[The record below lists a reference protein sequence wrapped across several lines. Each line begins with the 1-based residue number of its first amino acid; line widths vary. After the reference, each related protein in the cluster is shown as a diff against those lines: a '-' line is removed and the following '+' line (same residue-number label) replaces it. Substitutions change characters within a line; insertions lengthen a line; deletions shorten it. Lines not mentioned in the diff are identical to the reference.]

1 MTAEPTGR
9 STAVALLGLHGR
21 LVEIEAALTNQKPGF
36 RLVGLPDAALREA
49 QVRVRSAVEHSG
61 FEMPRRHLTVNLS
74 PAALPKHGSAFDLGI
89 AAAILATEG
98 VVHPAAIG
106 DTVHIGELALD
117 GRLRPVPGVLPA
129 VLAARRDGRSTVVVP
144 TANRAE
150 AELVSG
156 IRVVGVPSLREL
168 AIFHGAD
175 LQPVPVEPVAGP
187 AVRRTEYTIPDL
199 ADVVGAD
206 EAVEALIVA
215 AAGGHH
221 MLMVGPPGAGK
232 TMLATR
238 LPGLLPDL
246 DDDAALDAGCV
257 RSLLGDPEVSAL
269 DRRPPWAA
277 PHHGA
282 TQAAIIGGGSGV
294 LRPGEAVRAS
304 GGVLFLDE
312 APEFAVPV
320 LDALRQPLES
330 GRITIERA
338 SATAEFPG
346 RFQLVLAANPCPCG
360 RWGTR
365 EGTCTCPPEKRRRY
379 LRRLSGPLMDR
390 IDIQLRLDR
399 VTAVQLRTA
408 EERATVST
416 AQARQR
422 VLAARARADERLAGT
437 PWRRSVE
444 VPGAWLRAPGRRL
457 DPQARA
463 PLDRALE
470 IGRLTMRGYDRVL
483 RLAWTLADLD
493 GVDRPARAHIGRAL
507 ALREESA

>member
-1 MTAEPTGR
+1 MTAPATGR
-9 STAVALLGLHGR
+9 STAVALLGLRGR

-36 RLVGLPDAALREA
+36 RLVGLPDTALREA

-61 FEMPRRHLTVNLS
+61 FEIPRRHLTVNLS
-74 PAALPKHGSAFDLGI
+74 PAALPKHGSSFDVGI
-89 AAAILATEG
+89 AVAILATQG
-98 VVHPAAIG
+98 VIQPAAVG
-106 DTVHIGELALD
+106 DGVHIGELALD

-129 VLAARRDGRSTVVVP
+129 VLAARRDGRSTVIVP
-144 TANRAE
+144 TGNLAE
-150 AELVSG
+150 AQLVSG
-156 IRVVGVPSLREL
+156 IRTVGVASLREL
-168 AIFHGAD
+168 AIFHGAE
-175 LQPVPVEPVAGP
+175 LQPVPVDPVPGP
-187 AVRRTEYTIPDL
+187 APAPADRTVPDL

-206 EAVEALIVA
+206 DAVEALIVA

-221 MLMVGPPGAGK
+221 MLMIGPPGAGK

-257 RSLLGDPEVSAL
+257 RSLLGDSRISVL

-330 GRITIERA
+330 GRVTIERA

-360 RWGTR
+360 HWGTR

-408 EERATVST
+408 EERTRTTT
-416 AQARQR
+416 AEARRR
-422 VLAARARADERLAGT
+422 VLAARTRAVERLTGT
-437 PWRRSVE
+437 PWRRNVD
-444 VPGAWLRAPGRRL
+444 VPGAWLREPERRL
-457 DPQARA
+457 EPPARA
-463 PLDRALE
+463 ALDRALE

-493 GVDRPARAHIGRAL
+493 CVERPSRAHVGRAL
-507 ALREESA
+507 SFREESM